1 MDKVKKADVGSLLFI
16 KDEIDAD
23 KTRPFICVHVF
34 SNEAGVPYDWL
45 VMPITSNDG
54 VGVDNLVEV
63 THVKLATTSYAK
75 INNMKCI
82 SWSDKI
88 ELSSKKFKKQYVKDI
103 LGKLKT
109 ILSKDKD
116 GEQS

>member
-1 MDKVKKADVGSLLFI
+1 MDTKVKKADVGSLLFM
-16 KDEIDAD
+16 KDELDAE

-54 VGVDNLVEV
+54 VGSENLVEV
-63 THVKLATTSYAK
+63 KHEKLASVSYAK
-75 INNMKCI
+75 LNNMKCI

-103 LGKLKT
+103 LSKLKK
-109 ILSKDKD
+109 ILSDSKD
-116 GEQS
+116 GE

>member
-1 MDKVKKADVGSLLFI
+1 MDKVKKAEVGSLLFM
-16 KDEIDAD
+16 KDELDAE

-54 VGVDNLVEV
+54 VGTENLVEV
-63 THVKLATTSYAK
+63 THEKLISTSYAK

-88 ELSSKKFKKQYVKDI
+88 ELSSKKFKKQHVKDI
-103 LGKLKT
+103 LGKLKK
-109 ILSKDKD
+109 ILSVDKD
-116 GEQS
+116 GE